1 MNPYQMLPIYTAEQ
15 VDLYHGR
22 KLGELPPHIFAIADS
37 CYYNMRR
44 NNRNQCC
51 IIRYIWSFLLNIEN
65 LHLHLVIL
73 QTLLSKATYNSVIL
87 KAIHLEEAIRQ
98 EVLVTPSLRYCSNK
112 YKLPREGDKLLFFL
126 V

>member
-51 IIRYIWSFLLNIEN
+51 IIRYIF
-65 LHLHLVIL
+65 
-73 QTLLSKATYNSVIL
+73 
-87 KAIHLEEAIRQ
+87 
-98 EVLVTPSLRYCSNK
+98 
-112 YKLPREGDKLLFFL
+112 DLFFWIL
-126 V
+126 TIYIYI